1 MQVNLMDFQDFAVDL
16 PHIFWRLDSLVF
28 FLHWYTELG
37 NLYYES
43 RVKLT
48 QPPFLDNRLIHR
60 FKYTV
65 RLSSDNKLNRF

>member
-1 MQVNLMDFQDFAVDL
+1 MQVNLMDFQDFTVGL
-16 PHIFWRLDSLVF
+16 SHIFCRLDSLVF

-43 RVKLT
+43 RVKLM
-48 QPPFLDNRLIHR
+48 QHPFLDNRLICR

-65 RLSSDNKLNRF
+65 RLSSDNKLNKF